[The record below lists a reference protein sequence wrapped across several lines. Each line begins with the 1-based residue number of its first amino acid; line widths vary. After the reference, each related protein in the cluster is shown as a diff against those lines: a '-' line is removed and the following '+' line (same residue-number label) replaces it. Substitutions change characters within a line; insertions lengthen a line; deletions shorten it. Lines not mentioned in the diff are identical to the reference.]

1 MTQRHTSA
9 DTSINTLN
17 RVYKNYVSSMPIGTT
32 ILDYG
37 CGKYNTNRE
46 FAENCGCTWFGY
58 DPYAKTTEENNV
70 AINCEPD
77 YVICSNVLN
86 VIDNDEV
93 IKSIIADIK
102 NMKVQAFFTIY
113 EGNKSGVGKETKKN
127 CWQRNEKVVDYI
139 PMLREFYSTVIRD
152 GNILICS

>member
-17 RVYKNYVSSMPIGTT
+17 RVYKTYVSSMPIGTT

-37 CGKYNTNRE
+37 CGKYDTNRD
-46 FAENCGCTWFGY
+46 FAESCGCTWFGY
-58 DPYAKTTEENNV
+58 DPYSKTEEENSV

-86 VIDNDEV
+86 VIDNDETLKNIIAE
-93 IKSIIADIK
+93 IKSK
-102 NMKVQAFFTIY
+102 NVQVFFTIY
-113 EGNKSGVGKETKKN
+113 EGNKSGIGKETKNN

>member
-1 MTQRHTSA
+1 M
-9 DTSINTLN
+9 
-17 RVYKNYVSSMPIGTT
+17 
-32 ILDYG
+32 
-37 CGKYNTNRE
+37 
-46 FAENCGCTWFGY
+46 
-58 DPYAKTTEENNV
+58 
-70 AINCEPD
+70 
-77 YVICSNVLN
+77 N

-113 EGNKSGVGKETKKN
+113 EGNKSGIGKETKKN